1 MRLTIVNSFLLILFV
16 FIGCDQNDNFECGPP
31 EYPSFSLTD
40 LNPLSVTY
48 NDTIG
53 PDYFLNKVTLYYFP
67 KTETW
72 GTCQNR
78 FGDLNYLFF
87 EYGGVNSELII
98 IGVGK
103 NDNIQIDGIIENRSL
118 PYVKDNEHNNV
129 WDTWCPDDRDLYFL
143 NKNGKYHSKINLNSG
158 FPESQVKNLIDQL
171 LLD

>member
-53 PDYFLNKVTLYYFP
+53 PDYFLN
-67 KTETW
+67 
-72 GTCQNR
+72 
-78 FGDLNYLFF
+78 
-87 EYGGVNSELII
+87 EYGGVDSELII

-171 LLD
+171 LLN